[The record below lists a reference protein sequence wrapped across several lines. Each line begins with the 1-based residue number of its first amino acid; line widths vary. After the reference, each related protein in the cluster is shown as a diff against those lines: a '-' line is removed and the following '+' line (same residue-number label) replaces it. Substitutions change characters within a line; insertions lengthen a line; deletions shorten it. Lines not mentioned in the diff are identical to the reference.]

1 MKNQMTFQR
10 YEFKYLMDLRQL
22 QAVLS
27 AMAPY
32 MVPDEYSHSSIRNL
46 YLDTPDYR
54 LIRRSLERPVY
65 KEKLRVRSYDRAGEQ
80 APVFVELKKKYQ
92 SVVYKRRISLPQ
104 EQALACM
111 EGRQPWPDSQIG
123 AELAYTMD
131 FYKKIHGIVYTRF
144 QNNIPYT
151 LGGMSGYRALA
162 VQNDQLLFADSSD
175 LTLSMVGMDYC
186 GLLALEQNPVAFG
199 LPNINGG
206 KTPAYTAQCAAIRKT
221 SENKANAYEFIKILL
236 SQTIQ
241 GDASDHIGGIDIP
254 VHNDARM
261 QKIKAFMQETVK
273 NIGVT
278 DGVACQPITTEQA
291 EQLYRLF
298 SEVSCIHSYSAD
310 VCGILWKDMLPYF
323 EGTAS
328 YDKCVKNL
336 KNDLTLYVA
345 E

>member
-92 SVVYKRRISLPQ
+92 LVVYKRRISLPQ

-131 FYKKIHGIVYTRF
+131 FYK
-144 QNNIPYT
+144 T
-151 LGGMSGYRALA
+151 LRPAVFLSYERDSFRGVEDEEFRVTFDSQIRYR
-162 VQNDQLLFADSSD
+162 QEE
-175 LTLSMVGMDYC
+175 LTLDSDTWGTPILPSGQVLME
-186 GLLALEQNPVAFG
+186 LKVAGG
-199 LPNINGG
+199 LPLWMAHVLSEQRIF
-206 KTPAYTAQCAAIRKT
+206 KT
-221 SENKANAYEFIKILL
+221 SFSKYGAAY
-236 SQTIQ
+236 Q
-241 GDASDHIGGIDIP
+241 DI
-254 VHNDARM
+254 
-261 QKIKAFMQETVK
+261 
-273 NIGVT
+273 
-278 DGVACQPITTEQA
+278 
-291 EQLYRLF
+291 
-298 SEVSCIHSYSAD
+298 
-310 VCGILWKDMLPYF
+310 MLNRQRGERKY
-323 EGTAS
+323 A
-328 YDKCVKNL
+328 
-336 KNDLTLYVA
+336 
-345 E
+345 